1 MKLVYTNENRFFVN
15 NVKNILENAGIK
27 VLLKNE
33 FTSSVIGEVSPTDG
47 WLELW
52 VANVREHKTAKK
64 IIQDRFS
71 QHGSVDWQCSHCSEI
86 NDASFDFCWQCQT
99 EKDLQTNVL

>member
-52 VANVREHKTAKK
+52 VANGMEHKTAKK

-71 QHGSVDWQCSHCSEI
+71 QQESVDWQCSHCSEK

-99 EKDLQTNVL
+99 EKNQQTA